1 MKEMYISAVGA
12 REILIPY
19 DHHLFFIMMK
29 KSQFR

>member
-19 DHHLFFIMMK
+19 DHHLFFIMIK
-29 KSQFR
+29 ES